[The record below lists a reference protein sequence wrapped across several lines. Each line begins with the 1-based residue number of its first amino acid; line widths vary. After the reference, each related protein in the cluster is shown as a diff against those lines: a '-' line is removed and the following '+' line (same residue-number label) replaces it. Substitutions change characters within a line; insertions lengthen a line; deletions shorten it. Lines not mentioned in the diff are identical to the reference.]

1 MKRSGVDETD
11 HEDNSSNI
19 KLPFFIMQLLL
30 MVYVAQITQTPD
42 DVQLFTPARPEKFY
56 RNEVCGALSLSDGEL
71 SYLS

>member
-1 MKRSGVDETD
+1 
-11 HEDNSSNI
+11 
-19 KLPFFIMQLLL
+19 MQLLL
-30 MVYVAQITQTPD
+30 MVYAAQMTQTPD